1 MLKKYKSSIHNI
13 AYSTEKKLSREK
25 CVQIK
30 LHLQV
35 KTVRNSSKQTNM
47 LMDFDVRG
55 PRGMDFFTRGSVIM
69 DCGLIFCPEAT
80 VQS

>member
-25 CVQIK
+25 CAKIK

-35 KTVRNSSKQTNM
+35 KIVQNSSKQTNM
-47 LMDFDVRG
+47 LTDFDVRG
-55 PRGMDFFTRGSVIM
+55 PQGMDFFTGGRVVM